1 MTWRKCN
8 VKLTALFTCQICGD
22 VVKEDRV
29 ENGIQLCNT
38 DWRRR
43 VICG

>member
-1 MTWRKCN
+1 MKSTILAEIMTTHKCD
-8 VKLTALFTCQICGD
+8 ICGD
-22 VVKEDRV
+22 VVKYDRV